1 MGHDF
6 AHEAVASA
14 SLGSVVR
21 VKGCLVR
28 QVIYWCKGFSN
39 GWLPAVYHS
48 LKDQLPAPVLSLQA
62 GSDAWVLPL
71 GFFPKYGCVWKK

>member
-6 AHEAVASA
+6 AHEAVASG
-14 SLGSVVR
+14 SLGGVVR

-28 QVIYWCKGFSN
+28 HWCKGLSN

-48 LKDQLPAPVLSLQA
+48 IKDQLPAPV
-62 GSDAWVLPL
+62 
-71 GFFPKYGCVWKK
+71 

>member
-1 MGHDF
+1 MKNFISSIKSSTTYNVVFFIYDNRMGHDF
-6 AHEAVASA
+6 AHEAVASG

-28 QVIYWCKGFSN
+28 QVIYWCKGLSN

-48 LKDQLPAPVLSLQA
+48 LKD
-62 GSDAWVLPL
+62 
-71 GFFPKYGCVWKK
+71 